1 MNNERLNKSYENL
14 AQVSANDIPMLV
26 EECLETNINLLIYG
40 EPGCG
45 KSSII
50 EGLQEQGYE
59 VITLSAATMCEEALF
74 GIPVY
79 DAATKTTPYAM
90 PDWLKRVLELVEA
103 NPNVKIV
110 LFIDEINLAVPIILN
125 GLQIMLTD
133 RVLTT
138 QPDHKLPDNLVFVCA
153 ANTVADTTEGTEL
166 SRPLKTRFTT
176 VRMMAT
182 PESFESYAMSIL
194 DDKLPNL
201 KAVLGEEMAE
211 QFIRDAVTDFA
222 EFWCDNT
229 EYYGTNPR
237 TIMNYFKAC
246 DYVAKKNGELTKN
259 DAKAR
264 AERTVGHAVHTF
276 NWSIGETTTRVRKS
290 KDSLIPP
297 LSAIKAMPYKDLESL
312 RDTIMNSTKAT
323 TSQGIRALMAISEA
337 MKEADNE

>member
-1 MNNERLNKSYENL
+1 MNNDRLKNSYANL
-14 AQVSANDIPMLV
+14 SQINATDIPMLV
-26 EECLETNINLLIYG
+26 EECLAAGTNLLVYG

-50 EGLQEQGYE
+50 EGLANEGYE

-90 PDWLKRVLELVEA
+90 PDWLKRVLEAA
-103 NPNVKIV
+103 NAGKKVI
-110 LFIDEINLAVPIILN
+110 LFIDEINLANAIILN

-138 QPDHKLPDNLVFVCA
+138 QPDYKLPDDLVFVCA
-153 ANTVADTTEGTEL
+153 ANSQADTTEGTEL
-166 SRPLKTRFTT
+166 SRPLKTRFVT

-182 PESFESYAMSIL
+182 PESFESYALSQI
-194 DDKLPNL
+194 DTKLANI

-211 QFIRDAVTDFA
+211 QFVRDAITDFA

-229 EYYGTNPR
+229 EFYGTNPR
-237 TIMNYFKAC
+237 TIMNYFKLC
-246 DYVAKKNGELTKN
+246 DHVAKTNGELTRN
-259 DAKAR
+259 DAKLR
-264 AERTVGHAVHTF
+264 AERTTGHAVHTF
-276 NWSIGETTTRVRKS
+276 NWAVGETTARVRTTKS
-290 KDSLIPP
+290 SLIP
-297 LSAIKAMPYKDLESL
+297 AIADIKTMKYDELLSL

-323 TSQGIRALMAISEA
+323 TGLGIRALMAIDDA
-337 MKEADNE
+337 IKEAK